1 MQEVTDAQEDRRL
14 TEEYRTH
21 DLKKRTW
28 SNRWIC
34 IKMKNSASTLKFLVE
49 SLFKLFCCFIRFDWW
64 CRFFWVT
71 VKIKVE
77 NFDWW
82 KCLLVVIRSLFC
94 NFFGSL
100 INTLLLFS
108 VTLIFI
114 LNEKDLCL
122 RITARIKPRV
132 LFSGITISLHISYSV
147 METWIGRLIVQ
158 LFSHFLLPDGINW
171 ANHCNTL
178 FQIRSG
184 LYSVTMQSDFWS
196 ISSQMLRRSGGHIA
210 GLPQQATVQP
220 PTCSNCRAD
229 HKKPAAKFAEICHW
243 QILIVLRWKMI
254 PKCASVV
261 SQSCQSQLLVEWNQK
276 HFCTCPVALV
286 VKIKQ

>member
-49 SLFKLFCCFIRFDWW
+49 SLFKFFCFIRFDWW
-64 CRFFWVT
+64 FTTCRFFWVT

-100 INTLLLFS
+100 INTLLLFFS
-108 VTLIFI
+108 DIDFYSEWKGLVSQNYSQNQTPSSIQWYHNLTAHQ
-114 LNEKDLCL
+114 LLCDGDLPL
-122 RITARIKPRV
+122 ADWSSNYFPTFYSLMGSIEQITAI
-132 LFSGITISLHISYSV
+132 
-147 METWIGRLIVQ
+147 
-158 LFSHFLLPDGINW
+158 
-171 ANHCNTL
+171 
-178 FQIRSG
+178 
-184 LYSVTMQSDFWS
+184 LYF
-196 ISSQMLRRSGGHIA
+196 
-210 GLPQQATVQP
+210 
-220 PTCSNCRAD
+220 
-229 HKKPAAKFAEICHW
+229 K
-243 QILIVLRWKMI
+243 
-254 PKCASVV
+254 
-261 SQSCQSQLLVEWNQK
+261 
-276 HFCTCPVALV
+276 
-286 VKIKQ
+286 

>member
-14 TEEYRTH
+14 TEEYMTH

-49 SLFKLFCCFIRFDWW
+49 SLFKFFCCFIRFDWW
-64 CRFFWVT
+64 FTTCRFFWVT

-147 METWIGRLIVQ
+147 MET
-158 LFSHFLLPDGINW
+158 
-171 ANHCNTL
+171 
-178 FQIRSG
+178 
-184 LYSVTMQSDFWS
+184 
-196 ISSQMLRRSGGHIA
+196 
-210 GLPQQATVQP
+210 
-220 PTCSNCRAD
+220 
-229 HKKPAAKFAEICHW
+229 CHW
-243 QILIVLRWKMI
+243 QIDRPIISPLSTPWWDQLSKSLQYFISNKEWPVLCNYAERLLIYLQSDVEAVWWSHSR
-254 PKCASVV
+254 ASTAGN
-261 SQSCQSQLLVEWNQK
+261 STASNLQQL
-276 HFCTCPVALV
+276 
-286 VKIKQ
+286 